1 MRFIVNALLSLC
13 CTVALSRG
21 YLNGGQPL
29 VPADNVFSV
38 LFFVLFYV
46 LFYFAFHSLYRRDTV
61 ISLIAGFVLAA
72 CTSAGANFIQFG
84 SLEMCIRDRRYPRA
98 GPSGLQKSAG
108 GAGERDRGNGDSA
121 GLSLRQRA
129 H

>member
-84 SLEMCIRDRRYPRA
+84 SLALTDRYFLLNLAALTIIYTALFLLLFKHAPK
-98 GPSGLQKSAG
+98 LN
-108 GAGERDRGNGDSA
+108 GAIKKVSPPV
-121 GLSLRQRA
+121 
-129 H
+129 